1 MSSYALI
8 ALGANIGDPRSNIA
22 EAIRRL
28 SEFFIVERVSS
39 LYRTRAVGG
48 PKDQP
53 DYLNGVIRIIPSGP
67 PISTIGTL
75 LKIEL
80 DMGRLRNER
89 WGPRIIDLDLLDQ
102 DGILKESFK
111 IRIPHPRLHERAFV
125 LVPLAEIEPEWR
137 HPMMGLTA
145 HELLEALD
153 DEDRAVILGKEDP
166 P

>member
-1 MSSYALI
+1 VAHYALI

-28 SEFFIVERVSS
+28 RELFAVEKVSS
-39 LYRTRAVGG
+39 LYKTRAVGG
-48 PKDQP
+48 PDGQP
-53 DYLNGVIRIIPSGP
+53 DYLNAVARIVPHGP
-67 PISTIGTL
+67 PSSTIGTL

-102 DGILKESFK
+102 DGILHDSFK
-111 IRIPHPRLHERAFV
+111 IKLPHPRMHERAFV
-125 LVPLAEIEPEWR
+125 LYPLAEIEPQWR
-137 HPMMGLTA
+137 HPTMKLTA
-145 HELLEALD
+145 LELAENLAE
-153 DEDRAVILGKEDP
+153 EDRAVMLGREDP